1 MPSLE
6 PGALVGRFQ
15 VDAVDS
21 AGWTFG
27 RYEAHSLDSGA
38 RVWLGYVLARNE
50 PEVIESFWARAG
62 AAASIQHPALAPVED
77 TSIEE
82 TRYGDDYGGMHQ
94 ALELRVVARALPG
107 GRIRDVISESGPL
120 PAHRAVG

>member
-1 MPSLE
+1 MASLE

-21 AGWTFG
+21 AGRTFG

-50 PEVIESFWARAG
+50 PEVIESFWARAR

-82 TRYGDDYGGMHQ
+82 TRYGDDYRS
-94 ALELRVVARALPG
+94 EERRVGKECRSRWTPG
-107 GRIRDVISESGPL
+107 
-120 PAHRAVG
+120 A